1 MSDSTVST
9 EPMEPARTSCCG
21 PAPSVSACG
30 DSASCRPKTS
40 GLTQWLPPLRSVWSL
55 ILLIPLIIWVLDSD
69 QFGEMM
75 SIATSAL
82 VSTLPFIAVA
92 IFLIAYLKATGA
104 ESLVAK
110 AFEGRTYRM
119 IVLAALFGGLAPF
132 CSCEVIPFVA
142 ALLAVG
148 APLSA
153 VMAFWLS
160 SPLIDPA
167 SLVITAGALGWHF
180 AIAKAMAAVGLGLLG
195 GFLVQIWHQH
205 ALFRAPLKAGR
216 QTGGCCGTTPSGPSG
231 SQLQWRFWESTE
243 RRQQFR
249 EQLLE
254 NGTFLL
260 KWLMLAYLLEALL
273 ILYIPAS
280 LIAGVVGGEGVGAIA
295 LGALVGM
302 PAYLNSFA
310 APPLVA
316 GLVTQGMSLGA
327 AMAFM
332 LAGAISSLP
341 AMTAVWSLVKWQIFV
356 TYMALGFVGAVVLGF
371 VYQLSV

>member
-195 GFLVQIWHQH
+195 
-205 ALFRAPLKAGR
+205 AL
-216 QTGGCCGTTPSGPSG
+216 
-231 SQLQWRFWESTE
+231 
-243 RRQQFR
+243 
-249 EQLLE
+249 
-254 NGTFLL
+254 
-260 KWLMLAYLLEALL
+260 
-273 ILYIPAS
+273 I
-280 LIAGVVGGEGVGAIA
+280 
-295 LGALVGM
+295 GM

-310 APPLVA
+310 APPLAA

-371 VYQLSV
+371 VYQLSVA